1 MLSAIRSKTRVN
13 ELLPVLREAWQEFE
27 RDHARYLATAMVYY
41 ALIALVP
48 TLLLLLALLGLLL
61 RFSNVA
67 RDAERQVR
75 SVIDASVGSQV
86 GATIE
91 QLLQQLQKESIVT
104 GVVSVVTL
112 MLTASALFRHLRLSF
127 RAIWK
132 YTPPLV
138 AGKFRVALRA
148 TFLQW
153 AAAYLMVL
161 AGGLALVVAL
171 AAITITQWVNSLL
184 ARLPLFHLVPAWM
197 LALPSSMI
205 LVGLTFSLLFKY
217 LPPRPLKWRHV
228 WLGTTLCTTAF
239 ILGSE
244 LLVLFGALFRRG
256 PTTLGAFGGLLA
268 LMLWCNVV
276 SQLLFYGAEVCR
288 VTHGRDT
295 ALDVGRQAEAS

>member
-1 MLSAIRSKTRVN
+1 
-13 ELLPVLREAWQEFE
+13 
-27 RDHARYLATAMVYY
+27 
-41 ALIALVP
+41 
-48 TLLLLLALLGLLL
+48 
-61 RFSNVA
+61 
-67 RDAERQVR
+67 
-75 SVIDASVGSQV
+75 
-86 GATIE
+86 
-91 QLLQQLQKESIVT
+91 
-104 GVVSVVTL
+104 
-112 MLTASALFRHLRLSF
+112 
-127 RAIWK
+127 
-132 YTPPLV
+132 
-138 AGKFRVALRA
+138 
-148 TFLQW
+148 
-153 AAAYLMVL
+153 
-161 AGGLALVVAL
+161 
-171 AAITITQWVNSLL
+171 
-184 ARLPLFHLVPAWM
+184 M

-217 LPPRPLKWRHV
+217 LPPRPLEWRHV